1 MNIFNY
7 VIRVVELSGSI
18 CKASSS
24 LGHKMANVQ
33 LLCDNNPILHYK
45 IIF

>member
-7 VIRVVELSGSI
+7 VTKVVELSGSI

-24 LGHKMANVQ
+24 LGQKMANDQ

-45 IIF
+45 TIF